1 MSKDMGDLP
10 ALAEAEPVARL
21 GPLGFDPG
29 RRPPALMMGNVM
41 LVGEEELGRK
51 GVWPHHKRLP
61 KWFIPGDWSVW
72 PVLAYD
78 KRELHIV
85 AISSARKG
93 AFRRLVDGARKAGL
107 TPVVVSPFGQ
117 MTAIMRKWGWRKTVI
132 GEGWDEREEWRPA
145 SAIEAATAA
154 KTPQS
159 DLAVGESA
167 VPEGETPR

>member
-1 MSKDMGDLP
+1 
-10 ALAEAEPVARL
+10 
-21 GPLGFDPG
+21 
-29 RRPPALMMGNVM
+29 MMGNVM